1 MTGKERS
8 LSAGHRQA
16 IGVEASP
23 GEKPLRV
30 SIVPEGNPLKDRY
43 EALEG
48 LPRSIVRKAWFTLA
62 HLLVQPGATI
72 VDLGCEDGAM
82 AYAMSVMSPQSR
94 IIGVDMDRRKTQKAR
109 DLYASSNLEFMT
121 GDISS
126 ASLFKP
132 VSIDAIVNSFVLHE
146 IYSGSFYNN
155 RTVVQSLT
163 SQMAWLRPEGLMYIR
178 DFAMPST
185 GEFVLMEM
193 PDVDSKGPDLDQLS
207 EADLLV
213 WYSEHARPRQDPG
226 CTGFFLEELPPRF
239 PRTRLFRLPSKW
251 AYEFIMRKDER
262 EIWQAEL
269 PKEYTFFTDREFR
282 RTLRSLG
289 ARVLYTAPHWDD
301 QHVKAHFDGHF
312 RLYSEDGKPLGSPP
326 TSCITV
332 AQKSNERHSL
342 RLNERRPSQKG
353 NSTLRINA
361 MRNDLDG
368 RLIDVISREISL
380 TEILPYRI
388 TEAGELNVFV
398 HHGVPRGIVN
408 AVPRNGRDLD
418 GKRWSGH
425 MTEAIAVNSELIDTI
440 AEDDAKSA
448 VHLMRDMIG
457 LKPLHGKTLLKG
469 PYFYPAPDFI
479 DERIE
484 TRYIEVE
491 QPPGR
496 LELKA
501 VTPDLAGFQ
510 AKGVIMEMS
519 AQAILNAI
527 SVGIVPNAQLEL
539 QILALYEK
547 LGMKA
552 ESWSDCPLALKEY
565 DVPKT
570 DVRDLLAKMT
580 EQDDRYRT
588 ARGSAGQ
595 WKALQSIFVDEGHVN
610 GSLTGLAS
618 RDIDFAVSDETTEN
632 IAVVL
637 PLVKNMS
644 GETMV
649 GYVTDYLPVPQR
661 YKGSGFTVS
670 APMLP
675 LPRDIT
681 TMDAARQYIADHF
694 KVKPEHISRM
704 GESFFCHIGI
714 TPQRVYPFAMTAPFS
729 ADSGVQNGSTQYS
742 LMRDLWMLLYW
753 DNSRSF
759 MKTLSIAY
767 KNLGEKS
774 DLSAVWD
781 FSKKLSAPHS
791 RPVTAQATDMRG
803 LGSAPAPAPSPATE
817 EKTPDEKTKSVE
829 RQPLLK
835 QP

>member
-1 MTGKERS
+1 MTAAIKRS
-8 LSAGHRQA
+8 LKAGLRQA
-16 IGVEASP
+16 IGEEDSGVKTPALP
-23 GEKPLRV
+23 V
-30 SIVPEGNPLKDRY
+30 VPEGNPLKDRY
-43 EALEG
+43 EILQG
-48 LPRSIVRKAWFTLA
+48 IPRSVVRKAWFTLA

-72 VDLGCEDGAM
+72 VDLGCEEGAM
-82 AYAMSVMSPQSR
+82 AYAMAVMSPQSR
-94 IIGVDMDRRKTQKAR
+94 VIGVDMDRKKTQKAR
-109 DLYASSNLEFMT
+109 DLFTAPNLEFMT
-121 GDISS
+121 GDVTSS
-126 ASLFKP
+126 SLFKP

-146 IYSGSFYNN
+146 IYSGYSYNN
-155 RTVVQSLT
+155 RNVVQSLT
-163 SQMAWLRPEGLMYIR
+163 SQMAWLKPDGLIFIR
-178 DFAMPST
+178 DFAMPSS

-193 PDVDSKGPDLDQLS
+193 PAVDSKGPELADLS

-262 EIWQAEL
+262 EIWQDEL
-269 PKEYTFFTDREFR
+269 PKEYTFFTEREFR
-282 RTLRSLG
+282 RTLRGLG
-289 ARVLYTAPHWDD
+289 SRVLYTAPHWDD
-301 QHVKAHFDGHF
+301 QYVKAHFEGRF
-312 RLYSEDGKPLGSPP
+312 RFYTEDGKPLGTPP
-326 TSCITV
+326 TSFITV
-332 AQKSNERHSL
+332 AQKSGERHSL

-353 NSTLRINA
+353 SSSLRINA

-368 RLIDVISREISL
+368 RLIDVIARDVDL

-388 TEAGELNVFV
+388 TESGELNVFV

-408 AVPRNGRDLD
+408 AVPRNSRDLD

-425 MTEAIAVNSELIDTI
+425 MTEAIAVHSELVRDID
-440 AEDDAKSA
+440 EDDTKGAA
-448 VHLMRDMIG
+448 HVLRDLIG
-457 LKPLHGKTLLKG
+457 LKPVHGKTLVKG
-469 PYFYPAPDFI
+469 PHFYPAPDFI

-501 VTPDLAGFQ
+501 VTPDLTGFQ
-510 AKGVIMEMS
+510 AKGVILEMS
-519 AQAILNAI
+519 AQMILNAI
-527 SVGIVPNAQLEL
+527 SVGIIPNAQLEL
-539 QILALYEK
+539 QILALYQL

-552 ESWSDCPLALKEY
+552 ECWADSPLALKEY

-570 DVRDLLAKMT
+570 DVRELLSKMT
-580 EQDDRYRT
+580 EKDSRYRP

-595 WKALQSIFVDEGHVN
+595 WKALQSIFVDEGQVN

-618 RDIDFAVSDETTEN
+618 RDLDFAVSDETTEN

-637 PLVKNMS
+637 PLVKSVS
-644 GETMV
+644 GEV
-649 GYVTDYLPVPQR
+649 LAGYITDYLPVPQR

-675 LPRDIT
+675 LPKEIT
-681 TMDAARQYIADHF
+681 TMDAARNYIAEHF
-694 KVKPEHISRM
+694 KVKPEQVSRM

-714 TPQRVYPFAMTAPFS
+714 TPQRVYPFAMTAPG
-729 ADSGVQNGSTQYS
+729 GVQLGEMYGRAHYS
-742 LMRDLWMLLYW
+742 PIKDLWKLIFW

-767 KNLGEKS
+767 KKFGENS
-774 DLSAVWD
+774 DLSAAWD
-781 FSKKLSAPHS
+781 FSKKLSSSHD
-791 RPVTAQATDMRG
+791 RPVVAQATDMRG
-803 LGSAPAPAPSPATE
+803 AGSLTLKPAADTTENAATG
-817 EKTPDEKTKSVE
+817 DEKQKNHD
-829 RQPLLK
+829 RKPLHI
-835 QP
+835 